1 MPQPFET
8 LSCDQA
14 CGRIEALID
23 GDLDQKASEDVRR
36 HIEDCPSCR
45 NELELA
51 EEVRATLRSLP
62 SFAMPV
68 GVLHAVRTAT
78 VADSEQEPAAGWWT
92 RPVAALAAI
101 AAAVL
106 LALVI
111 APERQ
116 KPLPH
121 TDSAEVERVTA
132 ETRVAMAYLASA
144 ARRAEARLTQR
155 VVRDRAVMATVKGV
169 SSSLKWAYGSDTST
183 PKNIGNEGSL

>member
-1 MPQPFET
+1 MPQPFEP

-14 CGRIEALID
+14 CDRLEAWID

-36 HIEDCPSCR
+36 HIEGCPSCR

-51 EEVRATLRSLP
+51 EEISATLRSLP
-62 SFAMPV
+62 SFAMPA
-68 GVLHAVRTAT
+68 GVLQAVRTAT
-78 VADSEQEPAAGWWT
+78 EADSAQEPAAGWWT
-92 RPVAALAAI
+92 RPVAAVAAI

-121 TDSAEVERVTA
+121 ADTAEVERVTA
-132 ETRVAMAYLASA
+132 ETRLAMAYLASA
-144 ARRAEARLTQR
+144 ARRAEARVTNR
-155 VVRDRAVMATVKGV
+155 VVRDRAVMATVNGV
-169 SSSLKWAYGSDTST
+169 SSSLKWARSSDPST
-183 PKNIGNEGSL
+183 PKNMENEGSL